1 MSETGTKVYFVTS
14 GLREEIQVIK
24 RLRPKRLLCSY
35 WYFKNKPLAGF
46 CEELGYR
53 PEILLD
59 SGAYSAFTKG
69 KHVNLL
75 DYIDYI
81 RANKDY
87 IYRYITLDVIGNPQ
101 MTLLLWDLMNA
112 AGLAPVPVIHYGDD
126 LDYLPYYLAEDV
138 NLVALGG
145 TVPIRDKK
153 VVAEWCSKVKQRCQ
167 GVDLHLLG
175 SSSRQ
180 IMECGAVESC
190 DSSSWYL
197 MAVNGKPA
205 RLPGNRRPTKIT
217 RAEANMLRIME
228 AFNEV
233 PVPADNC
240 SIEHT
245 HGEI

>member
-14 GLREEIQVIK
+14 GLCEEIQVIK
-24 RLRPKRLLCSY
+24 SVRPQRLLCSY
-35 WYFKNKPLAGF
+35 WYFKNKPLARF

-69 KHVNLL
+69 KHVNVL

-81 RANKDY
+81 RANRDY
-87 IYRYITLDVIGNPQ
+87 ISRYITLDVIGNPQ

-112 AGLAPVPVIHYGDD
+112 AGLFPVPVIHYGDD
-126 LDYLPYYLAEDV
+126 LDLLQYYLAEDV

-153 VVAEWCSKVKQRCQ
+153 LVAEWCSKVKRQCQ
-167 GVDLHLLG
+167 GVNLHLLG
-175 SSSRQ
+175 SSSRK

-190 DSSSWYL
+190 DSSTWYL

-205 RLPGNRRPTKIT
+205 RLPGKGRSSKIA
-217 RAEANMLRIME
+217 RAEANMIRIME
-228 AFNEV
+228 AFNEIPV
-233 PVPADNC
+233 PVDNSC
-240 SIEHT
+240 VEHT
-245 HGEI
+245 HSEV